1 MAKQSRFFKLFVSL
15 GIKGIVCILCLASVG
30 VALVTYT
37 AQITATPTL
46 QLAQGA
52 TTATWTLYV
61 NEVDQVRY
69 MPGGFTEA
77 TLDTG
82 DSATYCFR
90 VVTDAQKVCAVKVEL
105 TAAMDSEKFSKF
117 DITVR
122 SSTGGAWGAE
132 TLYAASTGAGTKAA
146 IDGLTLGDAGYV
158 HQAVSSTVYY
168 EVKVTYSYDLV
179 DDQTPIPITL
189 RLTPL
194 PQDSFA

>member
-1 MAKQSRFFKLFVSL
+1 MKKSKLFKLFLSL
-15 GIKGIVCILCLASVG
+15 GIKGIVCILCLASMA

-37 AQITATPTL
+37 AQITATPTV
-46 QLAQGA
+46 QLTQGA
-52 TTATWTLYV
+52 TTAAWTLYV

-69 MPGGFTEA
+69 MPGGLTEA

-82 DSATYCFR
+82 DTATYCFR

-105 TAAMDSEKFSKF
+105 TTAMDPTKFSKF

-122 SSTGGAWGAE
+122 SSTGDAWGAE

-158 HQAVSSTVYY
+158 HQAVSTTKYY

-179 DDQTPIPITL
+179 DNSTAIPITL

-194 PQDSFA
+194 PQDSFT